1 MNNRERSDILIIVAI
16 IQNVIQD
23 MLNLLNDSQ
32 HDPLKKA
39 AFVAMGVVMSRIYY
53 SIKGEEWTDSPK
65 ELMNWMNNYCKDR
78 VEALEEKPTLL
89 EIQ

>member
-1 MNNRERSDILIIVAI
+1 MTRERSDILIIVAI

-23 MLNLLNDSQ
+23 LLNLMA
-32 HDPLKKA
+32 DPNPNQAKKA
-39 AFVAMGVVMSRIYY
+39 AFVAMGAVMNRIYF

-65 ELMNWMNNYCKDR
+65 ELMNWLNNYCKDR

-89 EIQ
+89 TIN